1 MNPIAILLLLI
12 NFVMS
17 ASAAV
22 AAVGKPVYIGYF
34 TSWSIYQRNFPPS
47 EIPADKLS
55 MLNYAFAKIVDNRIA
70 LADPWAD
77 TEKSWRMYQLILILH
92 LMKLTYLSSW

>member
-1 MNPIAILLLLI
+1 MNPTVILLLLI

-17 ASAAV
+17 VSAAA
-22 AAVGKPVYIGYF
+22 AAVGKPIYIGYF
-34 TSWSIYQRNFPPS
+34 TSWSIYQRNFLPS

-55 MLNYAFAKIVDNRIA
+55 ILNYAFAKIVDNRIA

-77 TEKSWRMYQLILILH
+77 VEKSWRTHIPVDIDFAFDETH
-92 LMKLTYLSSW
+92 LYI